1 MLLKPYQ
8 KQIIDDLARYFEI
21 LREKGNIAVAFNEFW
36 QKHPRTAITPMF
48 GEAVEPY
55 KNNVPNVPHVCI
67 KVPTAGG
74 KTFIAA
80 NALNTIFSA
89 FDNSRPKTVVWL
101 VPSNSI
107 LEQTIRNFSN
117 PKHPYREQLN
127 TDFANKVEV
136 FDKKMLLQGAGFNCT
151 SVHENLTLCILSFD
165 SLRARKAE
173 DRKVNDENGNLQSF
187 ANRVEEDE
195 VSVMS
200 VLRSLNPVVIVD
212 ESHNA
217 ESELSVEML
226 KNLNPSFIL
235 DLTATP
241 RKNSNIISFTSA
253 LELKKEN
260 MVKLPV
266 IVYNHRK
273 KEDVVSSALELRMRL
288 EMAAEA
294 ARKNG
299 ASYIR
304 PIVLF
309 QAEPKTKNDN
319 TTFEKVKSMLLE
331 LKIPEEQI
339 KIKTADKNELQNV
352 DLMSADCPVRYII
365 TVNALKEGWDCPF
378 AYILASLADRSSS
391 VDVEQILGRVLRL
404 PNVCKNENAM
414 LNMSYVFTA
423 SAKFSETL
431 DSIVKGLNRAG
442 FSSKDY
448 RQVEIAES
456 GLQENDAATSV
467 NGTANATENS
477 LPLQS
482 ESTNN
487 SDDFDVTK
495 IFWKPTPVFGGNVE
509 EKSAGHAYIAN
520 ATSTGAAIN
529 ADSSASVPAVPNSP
543 AESAASFAEQNPIIA
558 EITKQ
563 AIAENQK
570 LENQVA
576 ANAKSPLT
584 PSEVSKQVKTY
595 DIKEIF
601 KDSCASLKLPQ
612 FYYKLSHPSD
622 FFNLESEPFEKD
634 MLLKNFPLK
643 NADTNIDFQNVELD
657 IRRIDLDETQK
668 DFTPTIFNMDKPS
681 QNLIIEWI
689 TNVKDLDKKR
699 KLCAENLRSWIG
711 NMYPIPDPDIIEYIN
726 RVLQNFTDADL
737 NNMLNTQSL
746 YANKIKQKINEL
758 SAKYIENEFDKALD
772 QDKIELKPTYEIPEK
787 LNLSTVGKPL
797 PKTLHECEENVNG
810 FEEEVINAVANMENV
825 EFWTRNREKKDFC
838 INGFINHYPDFIIK
852 TKKGKII
859 LLETKGDHLD
869 AEKKIKLG
877 NLWASKAGNQ
887 FRYCLVYKER
897 RVEHAY
903 TKDEFLELIREL

>member
-8 KQIIDDLARYFEI
+8 KQIIDDLAYYLEI
-21 LREKGNIAVAFNEFW
+21 LKEKGNTAVAFSEFW
-36 QKHPRTAITPMF
+36 QTHPRTAIMPML

-55 KNNVPNVPHVCI
+55 KNNVPGVPHVCI

-80 NALNTIFSA
+80 NALNTIFNA
-89 FDNSRPKTVVWL
+89 FDSTRPKIVVWL

-107 LEQTIRNFSN
+107 LEQTLRNFGN

-127 TDFANKVEV
+127 TDFANRVEV
-136 FDKKMLLQGAGFNCT
+136 FDKKMLLQGAGFNNT
-151 SVHENLTLCILSFD
+151 SVHENLSLCILSFD

-173 DRKVNDENGNLQSF
+173 DRKVNEENGNLQSF
-187 ANRVEEDE
+187 SSRVDEEE
-195 VSVMS
+195 ISVMS

-273 KEDVVSSALELRMRL
+273 KEDVVNSALELRSRL
-288 EMAAEA
+288 EYSAAQA
-294 ARKNG
+294 QKNG
-299 ASYIR
+299 APYIR

-319 TTFEKVKSMLLE
+319 ATFEKVKSMLLD

-404 PNVCKNENAM
+404 PNVRKNENAM

-448 RQVEIAES
+448 RQVEITE
-456 GLQENDAATSV
+456 QEITENKVVANNGEEVQPSHADAA
-467 NGTANATENS
+467 
-477 LPLQS
+477 
-482 ESTNN
+482 NN
-487 SDDFDVTK
+487 FEDFDVTK
-495 IFWKPTPVFGGNVE
+495 IFWKPVPVLDHLSDSAKAIYNPGSTEVDVSKVASTTP
-509 EKSAGHAYIAN
+509 
-520 ATSTGAAIN
+520 
-529 ADSSASVPAVPNSP
+529 
-543 AESAASFAEQNPIIA
+543 AASAEENSVIA
-558 EITKQ
+558 EIAKQ

-570 LENQVA
+570 LEKQVE
-576 ANAKSPLT
+576 ANAKSPLP

-595 DIKEIF
+595 DVKEIF
-601 KDSCASLKLPQ
+601 KETVASLKLPQ
-612 FYYKLSHPSD
+612 FYYKHALQND
-622 FFNLESEPFEKD
+622 LFNLNSEPFEKD
-634 MLLKNFPLK
+634 MLLKKFPLK

-668 DFTPTIFNMDKPS
+668 DFTPTIFNVDRQR
-681 QNLIIEWI
+681 QNDIVQWL
-689 TNVKDLDKKR
+689 TNVNDLNKKR
-699 KLCAENLRSWIG
+699 ELCAKNLRGWIG

-726 RVLQNFTDADL
+726 RVLQNFSEADL
-737 NNMLNTQSL
+737 NNMLNSQSL
-746 YANKIKQKINEL
+746 YADKIKQKINEL
-758 SAKYIENEFDKALD
+758 SAKYIESEFDKALD
-772 QDKIELKPTYEIPEK
+772 QDKIELKPTFEIPEK
-787 LNLSTVGKPL
+787 LNLSAVGKPL
-797 PKTLHECEENVNG
+797 PKTLHEAEENVNG

-852 TKKGKII
+852 TKNGKVI

-877 NLWASKAGNQ
+877 NLWASKAGNN
-887 FRYCLVYKER
+887 FRYCLVYKDR

-903 TKDEFLELIREL
+903 TKDEFLDTIKEW

>member
-8 KQIIDDLARYFEI
+8 KQIIDDLAFYLEI
-21 LREKGNIAVAFNEFW
+21 LKEKGNTAVAFNEFW
-36 QKHPRTAITPMF
+36 QTHPRTAITPML

-55 KNNVPNVPHVCI
+55 KNNVPGVPHVCI

-80 NALNTIFSA
+80 NALNTIFKA
-89 FDNSRPKTVVWL
+89 FDSTRPKIVVWL

-107 LEQTIRNFSN
+107 LEQTLRNFGN

-127 TDFANKVEV
+127 TDFANRVEV
-136 FDKKMLLQGAGFNCT
+136 FDKKMLLQGAGFNST
-151 SVHENLTLCILSFD
+151 SVHENLSLCILSFD

-173 DRKVNDENGNLQSF
+173 DRKVNEENGNLQSF
-187 ANRVEEDE
+187 ANRVDEEE
-195 VSVMS
+195 ISVMS

-273 KEDVVSSALELRMRL
+273 KEDVISSALELRTRL
-288 EMAAEA
+288 EMAASEA
-294 ARKNG
+294 SKNG
-299 ASYIR
+299 APYIR

-319 TTFEKVKSMLLE
+319 ATFEKIKSMLLE

-339 KIKTADKNELQNV
+339 KIKTADKNELLNV

-404 PNVCKNENAM
+404 PNVRKNENAM

-448 RQVEIAES
+448 RQVEIEKPEPTDNKASANNGEDA
-456 GLQENDAATSV
+456 LQLQRVEP
-467 NGTANATENS
+467 NG
-477 LPLQS
+477 S
-482 ESTNN
+482 E
-487 SDDFDVTK
+487 DFDVSK
-495 IFWKPTPVFGGNVE
+495 IFWKPDSVLGGNINE
-509 EKSAGHAYIAN
+509 NFAGKAYINGVKKAEEN
-520 ATSTGAAIN
+520 
-529 ADSSASVPAVPNSP
+529 SV
-543 AESAASFAEQNPIIA
+543 IA
-558 EITKQ
+558 EIAKQ

-570 LENQVA
+570 LEKQVE
-576 ANAKSPLT
+576 ANTKSPLA

-595 DIKEIF
+595 DVKEIF
-601 KDSCASLKLPQ
+601 KETVASLKLPQ
-612 FYYKLSHPSD
+612 FYYKHALQND
-622 FFNLESEPFEKD
+622 LFNLNSEPFEKD

-668 DFTPTIFNMDKPS
+668 DFTPTIFNVDRQR
-681 QNLIIEWI
+681 QNEIVQWL
-689 TNVKDLDKKR
+689 TNVNDLNKKR
-699 KLCAENLRSWIG
+699 ELCAKSLRGWIG

-726 RVLQNFTDADL
+726 RVLQNFSEADL
-737 NNMLNTQSL
+737 NNMLNSQSL
-746 YANKIKQKINEL
+746 YADKIKQKINEL

-772 QDKIELKPTYEIPEK
+772 QDKIELKPTYEIPGK
-787 LNLSTVGKPL
+787 LNLSAVGKPL
-797 PKTLHECEENVNG
+797 PKTLHEAEENVNG

-852 TKKGKII
+852 TKNGKVI

-877 NLWASKAGNQ
+877 NLWASKAGNN
-887 FRYCLVYKER
+887 FRYCLVYKDR

-903 TKDEFLELIREL
+903 TKDKFLDTIKEW

>member
-8 KQIIDDLARYFEI
+8 KQIIDDLARYLEI

-404 PNVCKNENAM
+404 PNVRKNENAM

-448 RQVEIAES
+448 RQVEIAEVES
-456 GLQENDAATSV
+456 SENEGGAVANDTGETEASHAAEV
-467 NGTANATENS
+467 NN
-477 LPLQS
+477 P
-482 ESTNN
+482 
-487 SDDFDVTK
+487 DDFDVTK
-495 IFWKPTPVFGGNVE
+495 IFWNPTLVQGGTLREHSVQ
-509 EKSAGHAYIAN
+509 YN
-520 ATSTGAAIN
+520 A
-529 ADSSASVPAVPNSP
+529 ASVSVNTPEAVTPNAS
-543 AESAASFAEQNPIIA
+543 AEIIAASFAEQNPIIA

-668 DFTPTIFNMDKPS
+668 DFTPTIFNVDKQK
-681 QNLIIEWI
+681 QNQIIEWL
-689 TNVKDLDKKR
+689 TNVNDLNTKR
-699 KLCAENLRSWIG
+699 DLCAKRLRDWIG

-810 FEEEVINAVANMENV
+810 FEEEVINVVANMENV

-887 FRYCLVYKER
+887 FRYCLVYRER

-903 TKDEFLELIREL
+903 TKDEFLELIRAL

>member
-8 KQIIDDLARYFEI
+8 KQIIDDLARYLEI

-404 PNVCKNENAM
+404 PNVRKNENAM

-448 RQVEIAES
+448 RQVEIAEVES
-456 GLQENDAATSV
+456 SENEGGAVANDTGETEASHAAEV
-467 NGTANATENS
+467 NN
-477 LPLQS
+477 P
-482 ESTNN
+482 
-487 SDDFDVTK
+487 DDFDVTK
-495 IFWKPTPVFGGNVE
+495 IFWNPTLVQGGTLREHSVQ
-509 EKSAGHAYIAN
+509 YN
-520 ATSTGAAIN
+520 A
-529 ADSSASVPAVPNSP
+529 ASVSVNTPEAVTPNAS
-543 AESAASFAEQNPIIA
+543 AEIIAASFAEQNPIIA

-681 QNLIIEWI
+681 QNVIIEWI

-758 SAKYIENEFDKALD
+758 SAKYIESEFDKALD

-810 FEEEVINAVANMENV
+810 FEEEVINVVANMENV

-903 TKDEFLELIREL
+903 TKDEFLELIRAL

>member
-8 KQIIDDLARYFEI
+8 KQIIDDLARYLEI
-21 LREKGNIAVAFNEFW
+21 LKEKGNTAVAFNEFW
-36 QKHPRTAITPMF
+36 QTHPRTAITPML
-48 GEAVEPY
+48 GESVEPY
-55 KNNVPNVPHVCI
+55 KNNVPGVPHVCI

-89 FDNSRPKTVVWL
+89 FDASRPKTVVWL

-107 LEQTIRNFSN
+107 LEQTVRNFSN

-127 TDFANKVEV
+127 TDFSNKVEV

-151 SVHENLTLCILSFD
+151 SVHENLTLCILGFD

-187 ANRVEEDE
+187 AGRVEEDE
-195 VSVMS
+195 ISVMS

-273 KEDVVSSALELRMRL
+273 KEDVISSALELRARL
-288 EMAAEA
+288 EMAANA
-294 ARKNG
+294 ASKNG
-299 ASYIR
+299 APFIR

-309 QAEPKTKNDN
+309 QAEPKIKNDN
-319 TTFEKVKSMLLE
+319 ATFEKVKSMLLE

-404 PNVCKNENAM
+404 PNVRKNENAM

-423 SAKFSETL
+423 SAKFGETL

-442 FSSKDY
+442 FSSRDY
-448 RQVEIAES
+448 RQVEIEEPENS
-456 GLQENDAATSV
+456 GNASEATTENT
-467 NGTANATENS
+467 GATEP
-477 LPLQS
+477 PLFADVNKP
-482 ESTNN
+482 E
-487 SDDFDVTK
+487 DFDISK
-495 IFWKPTPVFGGNVE
+495 IFWKPVPQPNGILYERTAEYSAGVPNTNVTAENANEPKQVPSNGNV
-509 EKSAGHAYIAN
+509 
-520 ATSTGAAIN
+520 
-529 ADSSASVPAVPNSP
+529 
-543 AESAASFAEQNPIIA
+543 AEQNSVIA

-576 ANAKSPLT
+576 ANAKSPLM

-595 DIKEIF
+595 DVKEIF
-601 KDSCASLKLPQ
+601 KETVASLKLPQ
-612 FYYKLSHPSD
+612 FYYKHALQND
-622 FFNLESEPFEKD
+622 LFNLNSEPFEKD
-634 MLLKNFPLK
+634 MLLKKFPLK

-668 DFTPTIFNMDKPS
+668 DFTPTIFNVDRQR
-681 QNLIIEWI
+681 QNEIVQWL
-689 TNVKDLDKKR
+689 TNVNDLNKKR
-699 KLCAENLRSWIG
+699 ELCAKSLRGWIG
-711 NMYPIPDPDIIEYIN
+711 NMYPIPDPDIIEFIN
-726 RVLQNFTDADL
+726 RVLQNFSEADL
-737 NNMLNTQSL
+737 NNMLNSQSL
-746 YANKIKQKINEL
+746 YADKIKQKINEL
-758 SAKYIENEFDKALD
+758 SAKYIEGEFDKALD
-772 QDKIELKPTYEIPEK
+772 QDKIELKPTFEIPEK
-787 LNLSTVGKPL
+787 LNLSAVGKPL
-797 PKTLHECEENVNG
+797 PKTLHEAEESVNG

-852 TKKGKII
+852 TKNGKVV

-877 NLWASKAGNQ
+877 NLWASKAGNN
-887 FRYCLVYKER
+887 FRYCLVYKDR

-903 TKDEFLELIREL
+903 TKDAFLELIREL